1 VRIDNHEV
9 SAETCIKVLGVHV
22 DSKLH
27 WKEHIRITAGRGHKA
42 FEALSRITAS
52 TWGPSVQKSKLV
64 FTAVVR
70 PLMLYGAQIWG
81 IQDTGEIAKKNT
93 LHPLKVVQNKC
104 LRRVMGAYKRTP
116 TALLEREAQV
126 MPVDLYIDLLAL
138 QRASATKGH
147 SVTRKITQVTQTI
160 WNTLQDPEPET
171 TRRGRGRPRT
181 RRDRAS
187 PTRDEL
193 LRARA
198 EDRETEIT
206 AYRHHLAETRER
218 TKKKRKRKPRGDQG
232 QYQKQNYPQGN
243 SLLKE
248 WADLAW
254 RNRWNDLKGKNV
266 ATAWKT
272 PWDKRPIKLYEDLP
286 KHEATALFLLR
297 TEVLG
302 LNNWLASINVPD
314 FTPACPCGW
323 IRQTVRHILLFCP
336 LYEQGRAEIVRK
348 AASTDMTTILSKPGS
363 GAAAARWLTRSGAL
377 PQFRTAVEIALDTTR
392 GEDPTELREWTL

>member
-1 VRIDNHEV
+1 MRVSVYRERGNTIDK
-9 SAETCIKVLGVHV
+9 ALG
-22 DSKLH
+22 
-27 WKEHIRITAGRGHKA
+27 AGRCAPLIYRVISAQGRTRAYADDKG
-42 FEALSRITAS
+42 AS
-52 TWGPSVQKSKLV
+52 EVCAPGV
-64 FTAVVR
+64 
-70 PLMLYGAQIWG
+70 
-81 IQDTGEIAKKNT
+81 
-93 LHPLKVVQNKC
+93 C
-104 LRRVMGAYKRTP
+104 LRCKLRNSTVWDSSPHTDSICG
-116 TALLEREAQV
+116 E
-126 MPVDLYIDLLAL
+126 
-138 QRASATKGH
+138 
-147 SVTRKITQVTQTI
+147 
-160 WNTLQDPEPET
+160 EP
-171 TRRGRGRPRT
+171 
-181 RRDRAS
+181 S
-187 PTRDEL
+187 W
-193 LRARA
+193 
-198 EDRETEIT
+198 
-206 AYRHHLAETRER
+206 
-218 TKKKRKRKPRGDQG
+218 K
-232 QYQKQNYPQGN
+232 
-243 SLLKE
+243 
-248 WADLAW
+248 
-254 RNRWNDLKGKNV
+254 